1 MNQQIFLHAKI
12 VKTGLILWENASM
25 QCHIFNP
32 KASIFR
38 PIVHGQDIGL

>member
-12 VKTGLILWENASM
+12 VKNGVVLWENASV
-25 QCHIFNP
+25 QCHILNP

-38 PIVHGQDIGL
+38 SIVQGQDIGL